1 MSKTFITGTGRSGT
15 TFLIILYTH
24 LGLDTGFTEF
34 NYQDSIFTQCNAGME
49 KHYTEQPQIIK
60 NPEIMSQI
68 PEIIN
73 SGTDIEFVIIPI
85 RDYEKSAHSRVG
97 RGYNAGGLW
106 NANNQ
111 EEQVSYYH
119 KIMANYL
126 VPMVD
131 YNIPTIFVSF
141 KQMISSPEYLYSKLK
156 PTLKDIS
163 YDKFLEAYN
172 KATIHQA
179 KKTTQ

>member
-15 TFLIILYTH
+15 TFLMILYTN
-24 LGLDTGFTEF
+24 LGLDTGFTES
-34 NYQDSIFTQCNAGME
+34 NYQDNIYAECNSGME
-49 KHYTEQPQIIK
+49 KSYTHQPNIIK
-60 NPEIMSQI
+60 NPEIMHQI

-73 SGTDIEFVIIPI
+73 SGTDIQFIIIPI
-85 RDYEKSAHSRVG
+85 RDYEKSAHSRVSIG
-97 RGYNAGGLW
+97 LHAGGLW

-119 KIMANYL
+119 KIMAEYL
-126 VPMVD
+126 VHMVD

-141 KQMISSPEYLYSKLK
+141 KQMISSPEYLYNKLK
-156 PTLKDIS
+156 PTFKDIS

-172 KATIHQA
+172 KATAHQT
-179 KKTTQ
+179 KK

>member
-1 MSKTFITGTGRSGT
+1 MPKTFITGTGRSGT

-24 LGLDTGFTEF
+24 LGLDTGFTES
-34 NYQDSIFTQCNAGME
+34 NYQNAIQPVCNSGME
-49 KHYTEQPQIIK
+49 KSYDYQPQIIK
-60 NPEIMSQI
+60 NPQIIHQI

-73 SGTDIEFVIIPI
+73 SGTDIRLIIIPI
-85 RDYEKSAHSRVG
+85 RDYEKSAHSRVRIG
-97 RGYNAGGLW
+97 NGAGGLW

-119 KIMANYL
+119 KIMAEYL
-126 VPMVD
+126 VYMVD

-141 KQMISSPEYLYSKLK
+141 EQMISSPEYLYNKLK
-156 PTLKDIS
+156 PSLQDIS

-172 KATIHQA
+172 KATEHQT
-179 KKTTQ
+179 KK